1 MKKMPH
7 SEIAEILKRLDLN
20 QYESGAYS
28 VLLKKSPLTAGH
40 IADLANIPRS
50 RAYDVLENLA
60 KRGLINMT
68 AGRPARF
75 SALNIDDAFEILKNK
90 KLEDHRK
97 DIAKIEEIKEDIR
110 KKLKDSKQSVSA
122 GDFIWVLKEG
132 ANIYPKL
139 HNLLKD
145 ANKQVLIVSTEKGL
159 EKKLCEYGN
168 TLREAK
174 KRGASIKI
182 VGPAS
187 PDVLKNADFAK
198 VIRRDNTHRAV
209 VVDDH
214 ALLFVTPE
222 ESEKEIGILVKSPFF
237 AESIRRLF

>member
-28 VLLKKSPLTAGH
+28 ILLKKSPLTASRV
-40 IADLANIPRS
+40 ADLANIPRS

-60 KRGLINMT
+60 KRGMVSMA
-68 AGRPARF
+68 AGRPAKF
-75 SALNIDDAFEILKNK
+75 SAQNIDDAFETLKNK
-90 KLEDHRK
+90 KLEDHNK
-97 DIAKIEEIKEDIR
+97 EVAKIDEIRESIK
-110 KKLKDSKQSVSA
+110 KKLKDSKQQVSSE
-122 GDFIWVLKEG
+122 DFIWVLKEG

-139 HNLLKD
+139 HNLLKG
-145 ANKQVLIVSTEKGL
+145 ASKEVLIVSTENGL
-159 EKKLCEYGN
+159 QKKLCAYGD
-168 TLREAK
+168 TLRDAK
-174 KRGASIKI
+174 KRGANVKI
-182 VGPAS
+182 VGPSLDAM
-187 PDVLKNADFAK
+187 KNADFSKAVK
-198 VIRRDNTHRAV
+198 RDNVHRAV

-214 ALLFVTPE
+214 SLLFVTPD